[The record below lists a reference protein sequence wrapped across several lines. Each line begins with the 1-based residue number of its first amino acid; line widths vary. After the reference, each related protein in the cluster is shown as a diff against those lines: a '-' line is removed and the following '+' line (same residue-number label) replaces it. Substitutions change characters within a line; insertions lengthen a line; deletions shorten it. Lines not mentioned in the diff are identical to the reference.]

1 MKTLLLFALTL
12 FATYGISQTT
22 IYQETFETG
31 NTFTLN
37 TSDLGASTTFNTWLM
52 NNSYAG
58 GSGTFVCQGFPF
70 SFTVSNAPSQPV
82 AIAGSP
88 SSNYMHISAQ
98 AAISSGITCAS
109 YIPSDGG
116 TCVSNQTNFSKMT
129 ASISTLGFT
138 GVEFDFWWMCAGSVD
153 AYGELYFSL
162 DNGATWFLEQSNLF
176 NVTNWTQTAIVDPIW
191 DNQSNLMFAFRFVN
205 STASTAADPAFSV
218 DQITVSGMPATNSIT
233 TTDIQP
239 QMAWC
244 FGDVTTLQVSFDA
257 LGTYN
262 AGNVF
267 TAELSD
273 AFGSFAAPT
282 AIGSISSSASGQQL
296 IPAAV
301 VPGTTPV
308 GTGYRIRVV
317 ASDPITIGSDNGTD
331 IEIYPLPVVTQSTFT
346 SQCSNNGTP
355 FALTG
360 GSPSGGTY
368 SGIGVSNGN
377 FDPSAAGAGS
387 INIDYT
393 VVDVNGCTNTASE
406 IMVVNSPPTTTFAPV
421 PDLCV
426 SDPPYTLTASPAGG
440 TFVGPGV
447 TGDIF
452 TPSIAGIGVWT
463 ITYNFTDANGCT
475 GESFQ
480 TVNVDGCSGLN
491 ENNELNYSIFPN
503 PTEGNFT
510 VVSELEF
517 DSIELKDLNGR
528 LIQTL
533 TSNELI
539 DVSEFS
545 AGVYIIHMTYLDQR
559 YEERI
564 MIK

>member
-1 MKTLLLFALTL
+1 MKKLLLITCSL
-12 FATYGISQTT
+12 FAAFAYSQTT
-22 IYQETFETG
+22 IYQENFETG

-37 TSDLGASTTFNTWLM
+37 SNDLGGATTFNTWLL

-70 SFTVSNAPSQPV
+70 SFTVSNSPSQPV
-82 AIAGSP
+82 AITGSP

-116 TCVSNQTNFSKMT
+116 TCVSDESNFTKMT

-138 GVEFDFWWMCAGSVD
+138 NVSFDFWWMCAGSVD
-153 AYGELYFSL
+153 SYGQVYYSL
-162 DNGATWFLEQSNLF
+162 DDGTTWILKQSNLF
-176 NVTNWTQTAIVDPIW
+176 NVTNWSQTAIMDPAW
-191 DNQSNLMFAFRFVN
+191 DNQPNLMFAFRFVN
-205 STASTAADPAFSV
+205 NTASTAADPALSI
-218 DQITVSGMPATNSIT
+218 DQIEVNGMAATNSIT
-233 TTDIQP
+233 TTNIQP

-244 FGDVTTLQVSFDA
+244 FGDITTLQVSFDA
-257 LGTYN
+257 LGTYD

-273 AFGSFAAPT
+273 ASGSFVTAT
-282 AIGSISSSASGQQL
+282 AIGSINSTASGVQL
-296 IPAAV
+296 ITV
-301 VPGTTPV
+301 IVPGTTPV

-317 ASDPITIGSDNGTD
+317 ASDPITIGSDNGSD
-331 IEIYPLPVVTQSTFT
+331 IEIYPLPVVNQTTFA

-377 FDPSAAGAGS
+377 FDPSAAGPGS
-387 INIDYT
+387 INIQYT
-393 VVDVNGCTNTASE
+393 VVDMNGCTNSASE
-406 IMVVNSPPTTTFAPV
+406 IIVVNSPPTTTFATI

-426 SDPPYTLTASPAGG
+426 SDAPYTLVATPAGG

-447 TGDIF
+447 AGDIF
-452 TPSIAGIGVWT
+452 TPSVAGIGVWT
-463 ITYNFTDANGCT
+463 ITYDFTDANGCT
-475 GESFQ
+475 GQSFQ

-491 ENNELNYSIFPN
+491 ENTELKYSVFPN
-503 PTEGNFT
+503 PAESNFT
-510 VVSELEF
+510 VVSEIEF
-517 DSIELKDLNGR
+517 DEIKLIDLNGR
-528 LIQTL
+528 LLQTFN
-533 TSNELI
+533 SNEQV
-539 DVSEFS
+539 DVTELSS
-545 AGVYIIHMTYLDQR
+545 GVYIIEMEYLGQR
-559 YEERI
+559 YSERL